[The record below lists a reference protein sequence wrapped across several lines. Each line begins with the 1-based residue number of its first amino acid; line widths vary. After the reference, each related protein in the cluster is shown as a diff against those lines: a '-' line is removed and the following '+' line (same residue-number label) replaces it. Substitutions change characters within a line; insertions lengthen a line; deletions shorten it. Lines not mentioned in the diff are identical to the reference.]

1 MAQISLCMIT
11 KDEEKILEK
20 CLNPI
25 KNMVDE
31 IIIVDTGSKDNT
43 KEIAKRFT
51 DNIYYSKWNDDFSA
65 ARNFSISKATKDWIL
80 VLDPDEKIE
89 REDLIELKRT
99 IKKQQ
104 LLEAGW
110 GVGAGQMDVLG
121 YRLIQQTYYNDKIIS
136 IRGICRLF
144 KNNQNIKF
152 NYPVHETVR
161 NCIRELRGRI
171 GKTGIVI
178 KHYPRINK
186 EKQEYYLK
194 LLKTKKQN
202 FPESNV
208 DKEIEN
214 EYSIVVLSNH

>member
-1 MAQISLCMIT
+1 MIT

-25 KNMVDE
+25 KGVVDE

-43 KEIAKRFT
+43 KEIAKKFT
-51 DNIYYSKWNDDFSA
+51 DNIYDFEWNDDFSK

-89 REDLIELKRT
+89 KDDLIQLKRT
-99 IKKQQ
+99 IEKQQ
-104 LLEAGW
+104 LLEAGGGGW
-110 GVGAGQMDVLG
+110 AGQIGVLG
-121 YRLIQQTYYNDKIIS
+121 YRLIQQTYHNNEIIS

-144 KNNQNIKF
+144 KNDDKIRF
-152 NYPVHETVR
+152 TYPIHETVR
-161 NCIRELRGRI
+161 ESIKNLKARI

-178 KHYPRINK
+178 KHYPEINK
-186 EKQEYYLK
+186 EKQEYYLR
-194 LLKTKKQN
+194 LLKAKKQN
-202 FPESNV
+202 FPESNI

-214 EYSIVVLSNH
+214 EYNLFNPH